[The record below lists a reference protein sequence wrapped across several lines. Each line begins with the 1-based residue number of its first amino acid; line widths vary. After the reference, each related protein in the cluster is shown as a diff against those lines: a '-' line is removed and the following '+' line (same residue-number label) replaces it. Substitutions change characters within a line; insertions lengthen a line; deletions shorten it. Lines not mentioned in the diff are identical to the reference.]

1 MLWDKTMPCYSPIA
15 THFVFEI
22 GMPLVWASVDEST
35 HLSEKMPV
43 SDVDYPVDC

>member
-1 MLWDKTMPCYSPIA
+1 MLRGKNHA
-15 THFVFEI
+15 LLLTHCHPLVFEI
-22 GMPLVWASVDEST
+22 EMALVWTSVDEST